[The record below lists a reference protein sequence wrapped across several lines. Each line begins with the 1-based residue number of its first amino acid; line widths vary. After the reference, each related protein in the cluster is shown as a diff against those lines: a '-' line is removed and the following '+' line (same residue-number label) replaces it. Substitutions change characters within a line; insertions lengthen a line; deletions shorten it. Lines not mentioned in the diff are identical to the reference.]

1 VILPAPAPPVPVT
14 TDFTLLAVSNVYEY
28 GMLAIREAV
37 VVDPDPGGVLDVDG
51 VIVPVP
57 ERDVAD
63 DDVRRLG
70 DVEAAAGD
78 DRPALPRMLL
88 FEPTRIMPE
97 HEIVPEMRMTAA
109 LVPETALVSEEA
121 LFTVTAEALPP
132 PVVPPPWVAQP
143 TSRLVAPPSTAFG
156 SSRTL
161 PLSLD
166 LSL

>member
-1 VILPAPAPPVPVT
+1 MCTSTGCSPFEKLLWSIQTRVEYWTLTASSFQFRNVMLRMMTFDASETLRPQPEMTAP
-14 TDFTLLAVSNVYEY
+14 E
-28 GMLAIREAV
+28 
-37 VVDPDPGGVLDVDG
+37 
-51 VIVPVP
+51 
-57 ERDVAD
+57 
-63 DDVRRLG
+63 
-70 DVEAAAGD
+70 
-78 DRPALPRMLL
+78 LPRMLL

-132 PVVPPPWVAQP
+132 PAVPPPWVAQS